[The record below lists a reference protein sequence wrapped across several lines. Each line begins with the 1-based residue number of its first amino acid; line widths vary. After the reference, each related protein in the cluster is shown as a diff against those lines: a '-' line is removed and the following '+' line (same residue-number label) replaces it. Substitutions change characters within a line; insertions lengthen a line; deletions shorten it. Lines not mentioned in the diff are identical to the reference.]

1 MTAVPALPFHDGN
14 SVPQLGYG
22 VWQVEDEV
30 AADVVRQAIDAGYRH
45 IDTAAG
51 YQNEGGVGRAVKA
64 SDVPREDLFITTKL
78 ANEDQGFDSAK
89 AALDV
94 SLEKLDTDYVDLYL
108 IHWASPQR
116 GKYLESWKALIELQQ
131 EGKAKSIG
139 VSNFPIP
146 QLEEIIAET
155 GVVPVMHQS
164 ELHPEFQQS
173 ELRRYH
179 AEKGILTEA
188 WSPLGQGGD
197 ILKDPVITAI
207 AETHGVDAGQMR
219 GTIDSFA
226 VNTRVGRTKQFIVR
240 TGVDATPTV
249 IVNGRYRVRGR
260 SFEDI
265 LRITDQLIV
274 RERNAAR
281 AGDAG

>member
-1 MTAVPALPFHDGN
+1 MTAVPALPFHDGR

-22 VWQVEDEV
+22 VWQVEDDV

-64 SDVPREDLFITTKL
+64 ADVPREDLFITTKL

-89 AALDV
+89 AALDA

-155 GVVPVMHQS
+155 GVVPVMHQI

-207 AETHGVDAGQMR
+207 AEAHGVDAGQVIIAWHLAIGNVVIPKTVTPER
-219 GTIDSFA
+219 IVSNLAAAQLVLTEEEVERIHGLDRA
-226 VNTRVGRTKQFIVR
+226 DGRIGADPANPGF
-240 TGVDATPTV
+240 
-249 IVNGRYRVRGR
+249 
-260 SFEDI
+260 
-265 LRITDQLIV
+265 
-274 RERNAAR
+274 
-281 AGDAG
+281 

>member
-1 MTAVPALPFHDGN
+1 MTAVPAPPFHDGR

-64 SDVPREDLFITTKL
+64 ADVPREDLFITTKL

-89 AALDV
+89 AALDA
-94 SLEKLDTDYVDLYL
+94 SLEKLDMDYVDLYL

-155 GVVPVMHQS
+155 GVVPVMHQI
-164 ELHPEFQQS
+164 ELHPQFQQS

-207 AETHGVDAGQMR
+207 AEAHGVDAGQVIIAWHLAIGNVVIPKTVTPER
-219 GTIDSFA
+219 IVSNLAAAQLVLTEEEVERIDGLDRA
-226 VNTRVGRTKQFIVR
+226 DGRIGADPANPGF
-240 TGVDATPTV
+240 
-249 IVNGRYRVRGR
+249 
-260 SFEDI
+260 
-265 LRITDQLIV
+265 
-274 RERNAAR
+274 
-281 AGDAG
+281 

>member
-1 MTAVPALPFHDGN
+1 MTSVPTLPFHDGR

-30 AADVVRQAIDAGYRH
+30 AADVVRQAIEAGYRH

-51 YQNEGGVGRAVKA
+51 YRNEGGVGRAVTA
-64 SDVPREDLFITTKL
+64 SGVPREDLFITTKL

-89 AALDV
+89 AALET
-94 SLEKLDTDYVDLYL
+94 SLQKLGTDYVDHYL

-116 GKYLESWKALIELQQ
+116 GKYLESWKALIELQE
-131 EGKAKSIG
+131 EGKARSIG

-155 GVVPVMHQS
+155 GVVPVMHQI

-173 ELRRYH
+173 ELRAFH
-179 AEKGILTEA
+179 ADKGILTEA

-197 ILKDPVITAI
+197 ILQHPVVTAI
-207 AETHGVDAGQMR
+207 AEAHGVDAGQVIIAWHLAVGNVVIPKTVTPER
-219 GTIDSFA
+219 IVSNLAAAQLELTEEEVERIDGLDRA
-226 VNTRVGRTKQFIVR
+226 DGRIGADPANPGF
-240 TGVDATPTV
+240 
-249 IVNGRYRVRGR
+249 
-260 SFEDI
+260 
-265 LRITDQLIV
+265 
-274 RERNAAR
+274 
-281 AGDAG
+281 

>member
-1 MTAVPALPFHDGN
+1 MTAVPALPFHDGR

-64 SDVPREDLFITTKL
+64 ADVPREDLFITTKL

-89 AALDV
+89 AALDA

-155 GVVPVMHQS
+155 GVVPVMHQI

-207 AETHGVDAGQMR
+207 AEARGVDAGQVIIAWHLAIGNVVIPKTVTPER
-219 GTIDSFA
+219 IVSNLAAAQLVLTEEEVERIDGLDRA
-226 VNTRVGRTKQFIVR
+226 DGRIGADPANPGF
-240 TGVDATPTV
+240 
-249 IVNGRYRVRGR
+249 
-260 SFEDI
+260 
-265 LRITDQLIV
+265 
-274 RERNAAR
+274 
-281 AGDAG
+281 

>member
-1 MTAVPALPFHDGN
+1 MTAVPALPFRDGR

-22 VWQVEDEV
+22 VWQVEDDV

-64 SDVPREDLFITTKL
+64 ADVPREDLFITTKL

-89 AALDV
+89 AALHA

-155 GVVPVMHQS
+155 GVIPVMHQI

-207 AETHGVDAGQMR
+207 AEAHGVDAGQVIIAWHLAIGNVVIPKTVTPER
-219 GTIDSFA
+219 IVSNLAAAQLVLTEEEVERIEGLDRA
-226 VNTRVGRTKQFIVR
+226 DGRI
-240 TGVDATPTV
+240 G
-249 IVNGRYRVRGR
+249 
-260 SFEDI
+260 
-265 LRITDQLIV
+265 
-274 RERNAAR
+274 
-281 AGDAG
+281 AGPANPGF

>member
-1 MTAVPALPFHDGN
+1 MTAVPALPFHDGR

-64 SDVPREDLFITTKL
+64 ADVPREDLFITTKL

-89 AALDV
+89 AALDA

-139 VSNFPIP
+139 VSNFPRE

-155 GVVPVMHQS
+155 GVVPVMHQI
-164 ELHPEFQQS
+164 ELHPDFQQRA
-173 ELRRYH
+173 LREYH
-179 AEKGILTEA
+179 AEQGILTEA

-207 AETHGVDAGQMR
+207 AEAHGVDAGQVIIAWHLAIGNVVIPKTVTPER
-219 GTIDSFA
+219 IVSNLAAAQLVLTEEEVERIDGLDRA
-226 VNTRVGRTKQFIVR
+226 DGRIGADPANPGF
-240 TGVDATPTV
+240 
-249 IVNGRYRVRGR
+249 
-260 SFEDI
+260 
-265 LRITDQLIV
+265 
-274 RERNAAR
+274 
-281 AGDAG
+281 

>member
-89 AALDV
+89 AALDA

-155 GVVPVMHQS
+155 GVVPVMHQI

-207 AETHGVDAGQMR
+207 AETHGVDAGQVIIAWHLAIGNVVIPKTVTPER
-219 GTIDSFA
+219 IVSNLAAAQLVLTDEEVERIDGLDRA
-226 VNTRVGRTKQFIVR
+226 DGRIGADPANPGF
-240 TGVDATPTV
+240 
-249 IVNGRYRVRGR
+249 
-260 SFEDI
+260 
-265 LRITDQLIV
+265 
-274 RERNAAR
+274 
-281 AGDAG
+281 

>member
-1 MTAVPALPFHDGN
+1 MTAVPAPPFHDGR

-22 VWQVEDEV
+22 VWQVEDDV

-51 YQNEGGVGRAVKA
+51 YRNEGGVGRAVKA
-64 SDVPREDLFITTKL
+64 ADVPREDLFITTKL

-89 AALDV
+89 AALDA

-155 GVVPVMHQS
+155 GVVPVMHQI
-164 ELHPEFQQS
+164 ELHPQFQQS

-197 ILKDPVITAI
+197 ILKEPVITAI
-207 AETHGVDAGQMR
+207 AETHGVDAGQVIIAWHLAIGNVVIPKTVTPER
-219 GTIDSFA
+219 IVSNLAAAQLVLTDEEVERIDGLDRA
-226 VNTRVGRTKQFIVR
+226 DGRIGADPANPGF
-240 TGVDATPTV
+240 
-249 IVNGRYRVRGR
+249 
-260 SFEDI
+260 
-265 LRITDQLIV
+265 
-274 RERNAAR
+274 
-281 AGDAG
+281 

>member
-1 MTAVPALPFHDGN
+1 MTAVPALPFHDGR

-22 VWQVEDEV
+22 VWQVEDDV

-64 SDVPREDLFITTKL
+64 ADVPREDLFITTKL

-89 AALDV
+89 AALDA

-155 GVVPVMHQS
+155 GVVPVMHQI

-207 AETHGVDAGQMR
+207 AETHGVDAGQVIIAWHLAIGNVVIPKTVTPER
-219 GTIDSFA
+219 IVSNLAAAQLVLTEEEVERIHGLDRA
-226 VNTRVGRTKQFIVR
+226 DGRIGADPANPGF
-240 TGVDATPTV
+240 
-249 IVNGRYRVRGR
+249 
-260 SFEDI
+260 
-265 LRITDQLIV
+265 
-274 RERNAAR
+274 
-281 AGDAG
+281 

>member
-1 MTAVPALPFHDGN
+1 MTAVPAPPFHDGR

-64 SDVPREDLFITTKL
+64 ADVPREDLFITTKL

-89 AALDV
+89 AALDA
-94 SLEKLDTDYVDLYL
+94 SLEKLDMDYVDLYL

-116 GKYLESWKALIELQQ
+116 GKYLESWRALIELQQ

-155 GVVPVMHQS
+155 GVVPVMHQI
-164 ELHPEFQQS
+164 ELHPQFQQS

-207 AETHGVDAGQMR
+207 AEAHGVDAGQVIIAWHLAIGNVVIPKTVTPER
-219 GTIDSFA
+219 IVSNLAAAQLVLTDEEVERIDGLDRA
-226 VNTRVGRTKQFIVR
+226 DGRIGADPANPGF
-240 TGVDATPTV
+240 
-249 IVNGRYRVRGR
+249 
-260 SFEDI
+260 
-265 LRITDQLIV
+265 
-274 RERNAAR
+274 
-281 AGDAG
+281 

>member
-1 MTAVPALPFHDGN
+1 MTAVPALPFHDGR

-64 SDVPREDLFITTKL
+64 ADVPREDLFITTKL

-89 AALDV
+89 AALHA

-155 GVVPVMHQS
+155 GVVPVMHQI
-164 ELHPEFQQS
+164 ELHPQFQQS

-207 AETHGVDAGQMR
+207 AEAHGVDAGQVIIAWHLAIGNVVIPKTVTPER
-219 GTIDSFA
+219 IVSNLAAAQLVLTDEEVERIDGLDRA
-226 VNTRVGRTKQFIVR
+226 DGRIGADPANPGF
-240 TGVDATPTV
+240 
-249 IVNGRYRVRGR
+249 
-260 SFEDI
+260 
-265 LRITDQLIV
+265 
-274 RERNAAR
+274 
-281 AGDAG
+281 